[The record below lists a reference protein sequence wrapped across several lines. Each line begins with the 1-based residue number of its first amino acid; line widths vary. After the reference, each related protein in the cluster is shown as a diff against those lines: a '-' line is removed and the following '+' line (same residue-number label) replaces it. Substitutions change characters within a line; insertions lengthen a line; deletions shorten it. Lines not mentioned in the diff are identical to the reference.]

1 MSFRAIYR
9 DLVSKIMTS
18 QLEQLNARTN
28 KKVRTMRGGFSFEL
42 NLNNSYLPFID
53 LRKVYPHIAATE
65 VAWFLSGERDITWL
79 KKYVKIWDNFTED
92 NGEIKNAYG
101 YRWRKHF
108 LRDQI
113 QEAIDALTMDPSCR
127 QVYISTWDP
136 RIDGLMG
143 PSEKNIPCPVGFT
156 LSIIED
162 ELHSSLL
169 LRSSDV
175 FVGLPY
181 DVMGHAMLM
190 KAFAN
195 SLKVTLGKLNI
206 TLAHAHI
213 YENHWIQ
220 AEEALDRRWVGPVK
234 NIPDI
239 LMPNAFDISGIHMN
253 KDAFV
258 EYYRELDFTDPN
270 LYNPKVD
277 IVL

>member
-9 DLVSKIMTS
+9 DLVLKIMTS

-28 KKVRTMRGGFSFEL
+28 KKVRTMEGGFSFEL

-53 LRKVYPHIAATE
+53 LRKVYPHIAAAE
-65 VAWFLSGERDITWL
+65 IAWFLSGEKEVMWL
-79 KKYVKIWDNFTED
+79 SKYTKIWNKFTED
-92 NGEIKNAYG
+92 NGRVKNAYG

-108 LRDQI
+108 FRDQI
-113 QEAIDALTMDPSCR
+113 QDAIDSLTMDPSCR
-127 QVYISTWDP
+127 QTYISTWDP
-136 RIDGLMG
+136 QKDGLMS
-143 PSEKNIPCPVGFT
+143 PNEKNTPCPVGFT
-156 LSIIED
+156 LSIVD
-162 ELHSSLL
+162 GKLHSSLL

-181 DVMGHAMLM
+181 DIMGHAMLM

-195 SLKVTLGKLNI
+195 SLNVTLGHLNV

-213 YENHWIQ
+213 YENHWDQ
-220 AEEALDRRWVGPVK
+220 AAEALERRWTGPVK

-239 LMPNAFDISGIHMN
+239 LMPNAFNISGIHMN
-253 KDAFV
+253 KDEFV
-258 EYYRELDFTDPN
+258 KYYRELDFTDPN